1 MSIVN
6 VQAKM
11 KRAQQLNNW
20 RDASDLFDEII
31 SAAGLTD
38 EAELK
43 AQADLGRRT
52 AEYMNAKDKG
62 GRKV

>member
-1 MSIVN
+1 MSID
-6 VQAKM
+6 VQRKM
-11 KRAQQLNNW
+11 RNAVQLQNW

-52 AEYMNAKDKG
+52 AEYMNAKDRG